1 MTEQDLQQTRLRDA
15 LSDVTRK
22 ERRYLLGI
30 SLLGIALEKT
40 GLVPS
45 KISGL
50 GIEFQ
55 NTDQRALLF
64 IVAFV
69 ILYFLVAFIIYAFS
83 DFLAW
88 RLAINR
94 QAIEREVSSYEKDI
108 RGHYHPPGT
117 IEDDIEN
124 YEVELRRKLGVYF
137 KFKLVTPTSIVRA
150 FFDFGLPLAMG
161 GYAFLILII
170 AAVRGGI

>member
-22 ERRYLLGI
+22 ERRHLLGI
-30 SLLGIALEKT
+30 SLLGVVLKKT

-69 ILYFLVAFIIYAFS
+69 ILYFLFAFIIYAFS

-88 RLAINR
+88 RLAI
-94 QAIEREVSSYEKDI
+94 
-108 RGHYHPPGT
+108 
-117 IEDDIEN
+117 
-124 YEVELRRKLGVYF
+124 
-137 KFKLVTPTSIVRA
+137 SIVGWVEERN
-150 FFDFGLPLAMG
+150 PTT
-161 GYAFLILII
+161 
-170 AAVRGGI
+170 